1 MSRRIKVLQLQPEYN
16 VKRYAFADLPEQ
28 IILGLPPDRY
38 EVVSAFLRGCPGE
51 GDPVSRAA
59 RSVYFRF
66 TDAQLKG
73 ARLRALWR
81 LYRFCRDERFD
92 AVVCHRFK
100 PANIMLFLAKLL
112 GIPRCIAITHTLGDY
127 DRAYRRLQVRLLADA
142 RWRFVGVS
150 ETVRDELLGHGAGFV
165 PANTSAIINAI
176 DIDEAE
182 SLQLERCAA
191 REALGLPSDARVVGT
206 IGRLV
211 PVKGHIDLIRAFAA
225 LAARH
230 PDVILAII
238 GGGREHERLEAEIG
252 RLGLAGQVRLLGA
265 RPNAL
270 QYVRAF
276 DIWAMPSYAE
286 GFPLALLE
294 AMSGALPIVA
304 SDIPSMREEVAGAG
318 GRLFPPGDV
327 AALEAAL
334 EDYLSLEDGQ
344 LRRRGEAALD
354 YLRHHHSLQDYRQA
368 YRALI
373 DSAIGAESA

>member
-1 MSRRIKVLQLQPEYN
+1 MSERIKVLQLQPEYN

-38 EVVSAFLRGCPGE
+38 EVVTAFLRGRPGE
-51 GDPVSRAA
+51 GDPVSRAP
-59 RSVYFRF
+59 RSVYFGF

-81 LYRFCRDERFD
+81 LYRFCRHERFD

-100 PANIMLFLAKLL
+100 PANIMLFLARLL
-112 GIPRCIAITHTLGDY
+112 RIPRCIAITHTLGDY
-127 DRAYRRLQVRLLADA
+127 DRVYRRLQVRILADA

-150 ETVRDELLGHGAGFV
+150 ETVRDELLGHGAGFT

-182 SLQLERCAA
+182 SLQLDRSAA
-191 REALGLPSDARVVGT
+191 REALGLPANARVIGT

-211 PVKGHIDLIRAFAA
+211 PVKGHIDLIRAFVEHAE
-225 LAARH
+225 RH
-230 PDVILAII
+230 PEAILAII
-238 GGGREHERLEAEIG
+238 GGGREHDRLQGEIG
-252 RLGLAGQVRLLGA
+252 RLGLAAQVRLLGA

-270 QYVRAF
+270 QFVRAF

-304 SDIPSMREEVAGAG
+304 SDIPSMRAEVAGAG

-327 AALEAAL
+327 AALGAAL
-334 EDYLSLEDGQ
+334 DEYLTLADGE
-344 LRRRGEAALD
+344 LRRRGLAALE
-354 YLRHHHSLQDYRQA
+354 YLRGHHSLQAYRQA
-368 YRALI
+368 YRSLI
-373 DSAIGAESA
+373 DSAIEAEAE